1 MRRIRD
7 NRENETLEN
16 AQEAFER
23 YADQKH
29 KRWNVMRYEEAID
42 ENTHRVLQEIIEE
55 SFVPSGYNEKWIYD
69 KKPRKLAKAPVFD
82 HHCEAAHMLPYERQV
97 YDHISWR
104 APAVRPNL
112 GTHAMM
118 RFIRNELYRYP
129 QAEVYYHVM
138 LDIHHYF
145 PLMDHELLKRK
156 ISNKFKAGKLRNF
169 IFRVI
174 DSYPQGAP
182 LGIKLAQLFGMLY
195 LADFDRLMERFFDI
209 PKDPEKMAYWTSRY
223 ITEWILTAK
232 SPDERL
238 VLEKGSAYLA
248 ERFRRFA
255 EEGLRHYFRFV
266 DNILVMHGDKPFL
279 RITREIIIMILTRD
293 FRAQINSDYNVRP
306 VWMGIRLVGYTY
318 FHEKVG
324 VSKDNKKN
332 LAKRA
337 HKLAKLGFSEEDI
350 RKELSSQLGYIKHAD
365 SINLI
370 KTIGMEKSLG
380 KIIKNR
386 RIKPPFKGMNPNQ
399 KVPFSSLIVKELDNN
414 GGGVNANPTKILL
427 EEYTILES
435 KIDKETRTVVEMDS
449 TGKQQQI
456 SRQVPAQ
463 VLAIRFKKILQTI
476 TRHDANG
483 DEEETYIFQKRKD
496 EDGQLSTDDAEFY
509 AFTGSRIMI
518 DQAQCDFTPEDL
530 PCPTVIQQVRGKD
543 GKLYTKFT

>member
-29 KRWNVMRYEEAID
+29 KRWNVMRYEQDID
-42 ENTHRVLQEIIEE
+42 DNTHRVLQEIIEE

-145 PLMDHELLKRK
+145 PLMDHEFLKRK
-156 ISNKFKAGKLRNF
+156 ISNKFKAGKLRKF

-248 ERFRRFA
+248 ERFRGFA
-255 EEGLRHYFRFV
+255 EEGLRHSFRFV
-266 DNILVMHGDKPFL
+266 DNILVMHGDKAFL
-279 RITREIIIMILTRD
+279 RIVRELIIMTLTRD
-293 FRAQINSDYNVRP
+293 FRAQINGDHNVRP

-318 FHEKVG
+318 FHENVE
-324 VSKDNKKN
+324 VSKENKKK

-399 KVPFSSLIVKELDNN
+399 KVPFSSLIVKELDKAG
-414 GGGVNANPTKILL
+414 GGGVNPSL
-427 EEYTILES
+427 
-435 KIDKETRTVVEMDS
+435 
-449 TGKQQQI
+449 
-456 SRQVPAQ
+456 
-463 VLAIRFKKILQTI
+463 
-476 TRHDANG
+476 
-483 DEEETYIFQKRKD
+483 
-496 EDGQLSTDDAEFY
+496 
-509 AFTGSRIMI
+509 
-518 DQAQCDFTPEDL
+518 
-530 PCPTVIQQVRGKD
+530 
-543 GKLYTKFT
+543 